1 MSESPL
7 SRGEKRWIAAVYTVL
22 ILCVAI
28 EAFMLVQR
36 SVEGSTSYAPA
47 ATDTRPPIPSKTRVA
62 HPTAPPMT
70 AAPTRKLS
78 TGNRG
83 TTTSSAP
90 FSSNPTP
97 LPTCIPTDTPTP
109 SPTPE
114 PSLTPT
120 SFSLRAPVLMRVT
133 PTVSDTTAVPTAVP
147 AAHVSPNN
155 VNIVLLGSDH
165 RPDWNDWHTDVVQVV
180 SVQPDVPA
188 VSILSI
194 PRDLYV
200 YIPGFWMSRINFADM
215 YGELY
220 NHQGGGPDLIQ
231 QTLLYNLGIPVDHY
245 VRVDFD
251 GFIGIVDI
259 LEGVDIPVHCRLEDH
274 WPYPDENGEYPV
286 KVLEP
291 RVHHMDGETALWY
304 ARSRKTSSVF
314 ARERRQQQVLE
325 AIWHRS
331 RTLDVLPRLPQLW
344 DQYRHMVVTDLGLID
359 VARLAE
365 VAFRLDAQNVRTYSI
380 GYQAVIPW
388 TTPKGG
394 NVFLP
399 NWEEIEPLVAEA
411 LGPVAEGRLWRTYYT
426 VEVWNGTSNATWDQL
441 AADRLLGAG
450 FAAAIGEPD
459 RRNYAETQLLDFT
472 PQGQGGA
479 APYLRWMFKI
489 SPENVIASPDGDAS
503 AQYRLVIGADYQTCP
518 DF

>member
-1 MSESPL
+1 MAQVPL
-7 SRGEKRWIAAVYTVL
+7 NSI
-22 ILCVAI
+22 
-28 EAFMLVQR
+28 
-36 SVEGSTSYAPA
+36 
-47 ATDTRPPIPSKTRVA
+47 
-62 HPTAPPMT
+62 
-70 AAPTRKLS
+70 
-78 TGNRG
+78 
-83 TTTSSAP
+83 
-90 FSSNPTP
+90 
-97 LPTCIPTDTPTP
+97 
-109 SPTPE
+109 
-114 PSLTPT
+114 
-120 SFSLRAPVLMRVT
+120 
-133 PTVSDTTAVPTAVP
+133 
-147 AAHVSPNN
+147 
-155 VNIVLLGSDH
+155 NIVLLGSDR

-180 SVQPDVPA
+180 SVQPGIPA

-200 YIPGFWMSRINFADM
+200 YIPGFWMSRVNFADM

-220 NHQGGGPDLIQ
+220 DHEGGGPDLIQ
-231 QTLLYNLGIPVDHY
+231 QTLLYNLGIPIDHY

-259 LEGVDIPVHCRLEDH
+259 LGGVDIPVHCRLEDH
-274 WPYPDENGEYPV
+274 WPYPDETGEYPI

-291 RVHHMDGETALWY
+291 GVYHMDGETALWY

-325 AIWHRS
+325 AIWQKSRS
-331 RTLDVLPRLPQLW
+331 LDVLSRLPQLW

-380 GYQAVIPW
+380 GYQHVMPW

-394 NVFLP
+394 SVFLP

-426 VEVWNGTSNATWDQL
+426 VEVWNGTSSATWDQL

-450 FAAAIGEPD
+450 FAAVIGESD
-459 RRNYAETQLLDFT
+459 RRDYPETQLLDFT
-472 PQGQGGA
+472 PQGQAGA
-479 APYLRWMFKI
+479 TRYLQWMFKI
-489 SPENVIASPDGDAS
+489 SPENVIVAPDGGTGV
-503 AQYRLVIGADYQTCP
+503 QYRLVVGADYQPCP
-518 DF
+518 GF